1 MSEFKTE
8 RILHKMSWEISNMMK
23 LGNDDIEKVEKML
36 GSILKYK
43 LTSNP
48 PSPLEKFYK
57 FVAKKG
63 VKQKQRR
70 GIGYKVDVLL
80 QSNEKVMAFADPKWK
95 DSKN

>member
-8 RILHKMSWEISNMMK
+8 RILHKLSWEMGNLMK
-23 LGNDDIEKVEKML
+23 LKGEELEGVEKML
-36 GSILKYK
+36 NSIIKYK

-63 VKQKQRR
+63 IKQKQRR
-70 GIGYKVDVLL
+70 GIGYKLDIIL
-80 QSNEKVMAFADPKWK
+80 QKNKNVMQNPDPKWI
-95 DSKN
+95 SPS